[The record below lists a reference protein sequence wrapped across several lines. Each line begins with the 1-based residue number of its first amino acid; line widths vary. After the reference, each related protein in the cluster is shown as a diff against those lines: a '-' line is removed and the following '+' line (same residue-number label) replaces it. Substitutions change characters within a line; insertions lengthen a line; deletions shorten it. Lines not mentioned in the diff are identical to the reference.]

1 MQDLQT
7 RNERLFLVT
16 ILIMNTAT
24 NRQKL
29 ENAVFQTAAIAQKY
43 NCALKRLDFQ
53 QEEGLMSSLPIGVNQ
68 VEIERGLTTSSTA
81 VFVPFT
87 TQELFQGGEALYY
100 GLNALSNNM
109 IMVDRKQLKNPNG
122 LILGTPGSGKS
133 FSAKREMTNAF
144 LITEDDIIVCDP
156 EAEYFPLV
164 QKLGGQVI
172 RISPVSTDYI
182 NPLDI
187 NTNYSEE
194 ENPLTLKSDF
204 ILSMCELIVGGKD
217 GLQPVERTVID
228 RCVRQMYREHL
239 QNPET
244 SKMPTLQTLYDLLC
258 SQPEGEAVRLATA
271 LEIYVSGSL
280 NVFNHE
286 TNVDLNRR
294 LVCLDL
300 KKLGAGL
307 RTIAMLIM
315 QDLVNSQVS
324 MNFLRGIATW
334 CYFDEFHVLLRDRL
348 TASYCV
354 AIWKMLRKK
363 GCVPSALTQN
373 VKDFLASPEIENIFE
388 NSDFLVLLSQ
398 AQGDR
403 QILAKQ
409 LGISPHQLSYVT
421 HTNSGEGLLF
431 FGNTT
436 IPFVDRFPQNTEL
449 YAIMTTRPEDKKQEM
464 NRA

>member
-1 MQDLQT
+1 
-7 RNERLFLVT
+7 
-16 ILIMNTAT
+16 
-24 NRQKL
+24 
-29 ENAVFQTAAIAQKY
+29 
-43 NCALKRLDFQ
+43 
-53 QEEGLMSSLPIGVNQ
+53 MSSLPIGVNQ

-239 QNPET
+239 QDPET

-449 YAIMTTRPEDKKQEM
+449 YAIMTTRPEDKKQKM

>member
-1 MQDLQT
+1 M
-7 RNERLFLVT
+7 
-16 ILIMNTAT
+16 
-24 NRQKL
+24 
-29 ENAVFQTAAIAQKY
+29 
-43 NCALKRLDFQ
+43 
-53 QEEGLMSSLPIGVNQ
+53 
-68 VEIERGLTTSSTA
+68 
-81 VFVPFT
+81 
-87 TQELFQGGEALYY
+87 
-100 GLNALSNNM
+100 
-109 IMVDRKQLKNPNG
+109 
-122 LILGTPGSGKS
+122 
-133 FSAKREMTNAF
+133 
-144 LITEDDIIVCDP
+144 
-156 EAEYFPLV
+156 
-164 QKLGGQVI
+164 
-172 RISPVSTDYI
+172 
-182 NPLDI
+182 
-187 NTNYSEE
+187 
-194 ENPLTLKSDF
+194 
-204 ILSMCELIVGGKD
+204 
-217 GLQPVERTVID
+217 
-228 RCVRQMYREHL
+228 
-239 QNPET
+239 
-244 SKMPTLQTLYDLLC
+244 
-258 SQPEGEAVRLATA
+258 
-271 LEIYVSGSL
+271 
-280 NVFNHE
+280 
-286 TNVDLNRR
+286 DLNRR

-373 VKDFLASPEIENIFE
+373 VKDFL
-388 NSDFLVLLSQ
+388 VLLSQ

-464 NRA
+464 KRA

>member
-1 MQDLQT
+1 MK
-7 RNERLFLVT
+7 
-16 ILIMNTAT
+16 
-24 NRQKL
+24 NRDYRK
-29 ENAVFQTAAIAQKY
+29 
-43 NCALKRLDFQ
+43 
-53 QEEGLMSSLPIGVNQ
+53 
-68 VEIERGLTTSSTA
+68 
-81 VFVPFT
+81 
-87 TQELFQGGEALYY
+87 LFQ
-100 GLNALSNNM
+100 N
-109 IMVDRKQLKNPNG
+109 D
-122 LILGTPGSGKS
+122 
-133 FSAKREMTNAF
+133 
-144 LITEDDIIVCDP
+144 
-156 EAEYFPLV
+156 
-164 QKLGGQVI
+164 
-172 RISPVSTDYI
+172 VSD
-182 NPLDI
+182 
-187 NTNYSEE
+187 
-194 ENPLTLKSDF
+194 
-204 ILSMCELIVGGKD
+204 
-217 GLQPVERTVID
+217 
-228 RCVRQMYREHL
+228 L

-373 VKDFLASPEIENIFE
+373 VKDVYKRQEREHEADHQEHGGTVPDTATGKQVSREAHRRRAGKTNKLA
-388 NSDFLVLLSQ
+388 L
-398 AQGDR
+398 R
-403 QILAKQ
+403 
-409 LGISPHQLSYVT
+409 
-421 HTNSGEGLLF
+421 
-431 FGNTT
+431 
-436 IPFVDRFPQNTEL
+436 
-449 YAIMTTRPEDKKQEM
+449 
-464 NRA
+464 

>member
-1 MQDLQT
+1 MKFKKFGAL
-7 RNERLFLVT
+7 LLS
-16 ILIMNTAT
+16 
-24 NRQKL
+24 
-29 ENAVFQTAAIAQKY
+29 AVLCIGMAAPAF
-43 NCALKRLDFQ
+43 AF
-53 QEEGLMSSLPIGVNQ
+53 E
-68 VEIERGLTTSSTA
+68 
-81 VFVPFT
+81 
-87 TQELFQGGEALYY
+87 GEAAPVEQPVLPEVVEDIVTVTDETS
-100 GLNALSNNM
+100 GALTPEGNLTL
-109 IMVDRKQLKNPNG
+109 VD
-122 LILGTPGSGKS
+122 
-133 FSAKREMTNAF
+133 
-144 LITEDDIIVCDP
+144 
-156 EAEYFPLV
+156 
-164 QKLGGQVI
+164 
-172 RISPVSTDYI
+172 DYH
-182 NPLDI
+182 
-187 NTNYSEE
+187 TNYSDGSGQQFI
-194 ENPLTLKSDF
+194 TLVSKSGATFYLVIDRNAKGQQTVHF
-204 ILSMCELIVGGKD
+204 
-217 GLQPVERTVID
+217 TVID

-239 QNPET
+239 QDPET